1 MRKAQTNACV
11 FNTLYLHLS
20 NHLLWKKEWKLINC
34 RSSFPLTPNI
44 QEYELPANQ
53 YVWLSSKSEWSKQAN
68 QCFLL
73 LHGTVDKGVSTSPL
87 EVMWCLL
94 SCCLKGTSAE
104 VALRSSQLTILRLLS
119 SVSQHASISHTPNPT
134 DFAVCQF
141 HLDISR
147 RVFIHDRRICDLIVF
162 PRHPH

>member
-1 MRKAQTNACV
+1 MWNLPDSATDTAQRKAFDMSHVHMGRVREWGRLRLMPACSTP
-11 FNTLYLHLS
+11 FIS
-20 NHLLWKKEWKLINC
+20 IWAIICFGKKGWKLINC
-34 RSSFPLTPNI
+34 RSSFPLTPNT

-53 YVWLSSKSEWSKQAN
+53 HVWLSSKSEWSKQANQWSRQAN

-119 SVSQHASISHTPNPT
+119 SIS
-134 DFAVCQF
+134 
-141 HLDISR
+141 
-147 RVFIHDRRICDLIVF
+147 
-162 PRHPH
+162 